1 MIKALICFFCVGAY
15 IGVALA
21 LYALLNKFDPEP
33 AYNDSNKWL
42 AGFWPVMAP
51 FMLVGFVLCGIGAI
65 MDLIREYQNRR
76 GDNAAD

>member
-33 AYNDSNKWL
+33 AYNDSNKL
-42 AGFWPVMAP
+42 IAGFWLFTAPVLLICAVV
-51 FMLVGFVLCGIGAI
+51 FGIGEI
-65 MDLIREYQNRR
+65 MDLIREYQDRR
-76 GDNAAD
+76 ADQ

>member
-33 AYNDSNKWL
+33 AYNDSNKVA
-42 AGFWPVMAP
+42 AGFWPITAP
-51 FMLVGFVLCGIGAI
+51 LMLICAVGYGIGAI
-65 MDLIREYQNRR
+65 MDLIREYQSRKPRR
-76 GDNAAD
+76 RAK